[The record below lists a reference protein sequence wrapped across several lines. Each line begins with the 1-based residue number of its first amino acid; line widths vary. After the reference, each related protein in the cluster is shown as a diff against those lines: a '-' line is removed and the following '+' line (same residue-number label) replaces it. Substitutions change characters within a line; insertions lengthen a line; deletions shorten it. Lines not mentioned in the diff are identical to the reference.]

1 MKSAALIMHIED
13 AVMMI
18 GIWRCGRDVAVI
30 AVGLGRGEYIQRMF
44 VDQRR
49 DAGDLGK
56 RKQPDEPVCN
66 CSGVRH
72 AHLLRQAKQLPNH
85 HKQLPDHHMSAA
97 ADSLLRECRIARFSR
112 SDLWGSSEVF

>member
-1 MKSAALIMHIED
+1 
-13 AVMMI
+13 MMI

-56 RKQPDEPVCN
+56 RKQPDEPGSQPTNRPRV
-66 CSGVRH
+66 GH
-72 AHLLRQAKQLPNH
+72 AHVVRQAKLLPNH

-112 SDLWGSSEVF
+112 SDSWDSSEVF